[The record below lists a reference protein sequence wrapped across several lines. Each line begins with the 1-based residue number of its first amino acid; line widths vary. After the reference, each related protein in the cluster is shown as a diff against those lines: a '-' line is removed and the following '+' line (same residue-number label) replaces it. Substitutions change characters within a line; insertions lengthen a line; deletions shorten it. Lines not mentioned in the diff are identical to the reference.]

1 MKNWLSTTHAVSA
14 VKCFNTKVIWKCIWW
29 RVTRRVLQMIILFH
43 LLLLRSRPR
52 CAWSSSEELSLSGL
66 NLNEDKVENNTE
78 NENTENSVQS
88 DFVEVEINPTEE
100 VNSRNFYYQKYRE
113 RKTKL
118 CSLEEMVQSL
128 SSPQKNKMKEVFVVE
143 DSNHS
148 KAPAQMALYVIPN
161 PYGKKGLILSFT
173 KFYLNFLQTFLKMT
187 TLWSKRHKTLSLS
200 SKEV

>member
-1 MKNWLSTTHAVSA
+1 
-14 VKCFNTKVIWKCIWW
+14 
-29 RVTRRVLQMIILFH
+29 MIILFH

-52 CAWSSSEELSLSGL
+52 CARSSSEELSLSGL

-88 DFVEVEINPTEE
+88 DFVEVEINPKQE
-100 VNSRNFYYQKYRE
+100 VNSRNVYYQKYRE

-128 SSPQKNKMKEVFVVE
+128 SSPQKNKMKEVFVE

-148 KAPAQMALYVIPN
+148 KAPVQMALYVIPN
-161 PYGKKGLILSFT
+161 PYGRKGPVLSFT

-187 TLWSKRHKTLSLS
+187 TL
-200 SKEV
+200 